1 MEPVSKTKQA
11 LALLKEHPEMTPYQA
26 AKQVGITGPTLYA
39 ALKRQAGRVH
49 CPTCGTLVDPDQLA
63 AHGAGSGGKD

>member
-1 MEPVSKTKQA
+1 MEPISKTKQA
-11 LALLKEHPEMTPYQA
+11 LALLKTNPEMTPYQA
-26 AKQVGITGPTLYA
+26 AKEAGITKAAVYA

-63 AHGAGSGGKD
+63 AHQNGEGAK